1 MARILI
7 VEPHADIQSLLE
19 HVIRKLGHEPVLA
32 DSAGSETMDAAA
44 AVIEP
49 GDARGLPLARSLRE
63 SGCPVIFT
71 SIFPADQESLDL
83 EPVAYFVKPFGLT
96 ELRNA
101 LADALAHAHA
111 HDPV

>member
-1 MARILI
+1 VARILI
-7 VEPHADIQSLLE
+7 VEPHVDIQSLLE
-19 HVIRKLGHEPVLA
+19 HVIRGLGHEPVLA
-32 DSAGSETMDAAA
+32 DAAGAETMDAVV

-49 GDARGLPLARSLRE
+49 ADARGLPLARSLRDA
-63 SGCPVIFT
+63 GRPVILT

-101 LADALAHAHA
+101 LVYALALA